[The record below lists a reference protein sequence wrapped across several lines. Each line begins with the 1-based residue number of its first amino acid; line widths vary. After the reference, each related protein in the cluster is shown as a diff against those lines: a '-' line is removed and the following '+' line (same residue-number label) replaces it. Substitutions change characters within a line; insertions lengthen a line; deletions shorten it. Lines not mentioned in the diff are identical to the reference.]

1 MNLVFLDTKLS
12 QDNHSAKW
20 LLAASTRVR
29 SVIYTMIV
37 FILMDPLGVAQD
49 DLATFLSAVQN
60 NPGVIANRALVDA
73 AKAQLDAVYSP
84 VSATV
89 SGGIVF
95 PSYSDDVAPPLA
107 EALPDSTGQFSIGAS
122 FRPFVYGDL
131 ADLAEQRRI
140 ALEQAKLNYQ
150 KTLAELEA
158 QAIEAAAQL
167 LQAETGL
174 DIATKARDLAQTSL
188 AVTQTRFEKGVAT
201 QADLRSAEERLLQSQ
216 QQIQNA
222 EAGVSLAKQGL
233 VLLVGEATLA
243 SLPELP
249 LVEGIPIDVKQAE
262 YTIAL
267 SKIGIASSER
277 AFYPVAQAS
286 LALPLNDEKSEFE
299 FSIESRTL
307 QPKVEYSY
315 QNPKQTAG
323 GIGLPPGLEVN
334 QVEAV
339 FSIGVSATISVD
351 QFNNLD
357 ASKAQLAAAEAG
369 LKAAQDRANLTALS
383 LSNSYQSATRSLEL
397 ANLTLKN
404 AELALEENKQ
414 RQEAGLAIDLEV
426 DQATLAVEQANLGI
440 LSAHIEVLKAILSTY
455 KTYAQPISETLEER
469 Q

>member
-1 MNLVFLDTKLS
+1 MKGIKLLKMVACAITFTFIAS
-12 QDNHSAKW
+12 LSWAQED
-20 LLAASTRVR
+20 LL
-29 SVIYTMIV
+29 
-37 FILMDPLGVAQD
+37 
-49 DLATFLSAVQN
+49 TFLSAVQN
-60 NPGVIANRALVDA
+60 NPGVIANKALVDA

-84 VSATV
+84 VSATA
-89 SGGIVF
+89 SGGMVF
-95 PSYSDDVAPPLA
+95 PSYSDDIAPPLA
-107 EALPDSTGQFSIGAS
+107 EALPDSTGQFSVGAS

-150 KTLAELEA
+150 KTLADLEA
-158 QAIEAAAQL
+158 QAIESAAQL
-167 LQAETGL
+167 LQAQAGL
-174 DIATKARDLAQTSL
+174 EMTIKARDLAQTSL
-188 AVTQTRFEKGVAT
+188 IVTQTRFEKGVAT

-222 EAGVSLAKQGL
+222 EAGVILAKQGL
-233 VLLVGEATLA
+233 VLLVGDVVLE

-249 LVEGIPIDVKQAE
+249 LIEGVPVDGKQAE
-262 YTIAL
+262 YNVAL

-286 LALPLNDEKSEFE
+286 LALPLNDDKSEFE

-315 QNPKQTAG
+315 QNPKQSAG
-323 GIGLPPGLEVN
+323 GIGLPQGLEVN

-357 ASKAQLAAAEAG
+357 AAKAQLAAAEAG
-369 LKAAQDRANLTALS
+369 LTAAQDRAGLTALS
-383 LSNSYQSATRSLEL
+383 LSNSYQSAVRSLEL
-397 ANLTLKN
+397 ANLTLEN
-404 AELALEENKQ
+404 AQLTLEENKQ
-414 RQEAGLAIDLEV
+414 RQEAGLAIGLEV
-426 DQATLAVEQANLGI
+426 DQATLAVEQAHLGI
-440 LSAHIEVLKAILSTY
+440 LSAHIEVLKAVLSTY
-455 KTYAQPISETLEER
+455 KTYAQPISQTLTEDA

>member
-1 MNLVFLDTKLS
+1 MRFQDYHFVGWPVAVSTRGLS
-12 QDNHSAKW
+12 P
-20 LLAASTRVR
+20 LLAPRVTA
-29 SVIYTMIV
+29 VIV
-37 FILMDPLGVAQD
+37 FILMSSLGVAQQN
-49 DLATFLSAVQN
+49 LATFLSAVQN
-60 NPGVIANRALVDA
+60 NPGVIANKALVDA
-73 AKAQLDAVYSP
+73 AKAQLEAVYSP
-84 VSATV
+84 VSATL
-89 SGGIVF
+89 SGGMVF
-95 PSYSDDVAPPLA
+95 PTYSDDVAPPLA
-107 EALPDSTGQFSIGAS
+107 EALPDNTGQFSIGAS
-122 FRPFVYGDL
+122 FRPFVFGDL

-150 KTLAELEA
+150 KTLAELES

-167 LQAETGL
+167 LQAQAGL
-174 DIATKARDLAQTSL
+174 GLAIRARDLAQSSL
-188 AVTQTRFEKGVAT
+188 VVTQTRFEKGVAT

-262 YTIAL
+262 FNIAL
-267 SKIGIASSER
+267 SNIGIASSER

-315 QNPKQTAG
+315 QNPKQSAG
-323 GIGLPPGLEVN
+323 GIGLPPGLEAK

-339 FSIGVSATISVD
+339 FTLGVSATISVD

-357 ASKAQLAAAEAG
+357 AAKAQLAAAEAG
-369 LKAAQDRANLTALS
+369 LKAAQDRAELTALS

-397 ANLTLKN
+397 AKLTLEN
-404 AELALEENKQ
+404 AERTLEENKQ
-414 RQEAGLAIDLEV
+414 RQEAGLAIDLEI
-426 DQATLAVEQANLGI
+426 DQATLAVDQAKLGV
-440 LSAHIEVLKAILSTY
+440 LSAQIDILKAILSTY
-455 KTYAQPISETLEER
+455 KTYAQPISEILEER
-469 Q
+469 